1 MSKTMQWPACFLICC
16 WNEGM
21 AGVNTAAQPQHKT
34 LTYNYFHKF
43 KGLIKLCVQLVKKG
57 EKRRLNCEYIQ
68 CNKHRKP
75 YHTHTWYKT
84 NGRNHILEYE
94 THKDAAAFNC
104 VCCLIR
110 HNRCRVFICS
120 TCIYH
125 DYTNS
130 LFWRWWL
137 DVLSH
142 YNAYHQAS
150 SKITRPFNP

>member
-1 MSKTMQWPACFLICC
+1 MGKTMQWPVGFLICC

-21 AGVNTAAQPQHKT
+21 AGVHTAAQPQHKT

-57 EKRRLNCEYIQ
+57 LNCEYIQ
-68 CNKHRKP
+68 CNKQTQGTLP
-75 YHTHTWYKT
+75 YAYTT

-94 THKDAAAFNC
+94 THKDAAALKC

-110 HNRCRVFICS
+110 YNRCRVFIHS
-120 TCIYH
+120 ICIYH

-137 DVLSH
+137 DVFFSLQCLSSG
-142 YNAYHQAS
+142 QL
-150 SKITRPFNP
+150 KT

>member
-1 MSKTMQWPACFLICC
+1 MQWPACFLICC

-94 THKDAAAFNC
+94 THKDAAAFKC
-104 VCCLIR
+104 VFCLTLR
-110 HNRCRVFICS
+110 RLMS
-120 TCIYH
+120 YIYGAPI
-125 DYTNS
+125 
-130 LFWRWWL
+130 L
-137 DVLSH
+137 DVSRSH
-142 YNAYHQAS
+142 TT
-150 SKITRPFNP
+150 TRHSR